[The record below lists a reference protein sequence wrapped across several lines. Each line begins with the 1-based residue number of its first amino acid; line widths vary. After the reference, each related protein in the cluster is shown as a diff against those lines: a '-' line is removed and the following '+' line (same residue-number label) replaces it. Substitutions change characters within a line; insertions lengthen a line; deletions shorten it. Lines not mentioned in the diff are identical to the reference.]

1 LDERIRAGI
10 EYSLDRDLDLT
21 RFYLLAVRA
30 CAELDQGRWDDAA
43 ATAEVVLGKPVHAP
57 LDRILSLATLGPPP
71 ALSPCPAPLA
81 LPPPRGGDGGA
92 VEPLEEAQA
101 LAEATGE
108 PQRLVPVAAA

>member
-57 LDRILSLATLGPPP
+57 LDRILSLVTLGLVR
-71 ALSPCPAPLA
+71 A
-81 LPPPRGGDGGA
+81 RRGDGGA